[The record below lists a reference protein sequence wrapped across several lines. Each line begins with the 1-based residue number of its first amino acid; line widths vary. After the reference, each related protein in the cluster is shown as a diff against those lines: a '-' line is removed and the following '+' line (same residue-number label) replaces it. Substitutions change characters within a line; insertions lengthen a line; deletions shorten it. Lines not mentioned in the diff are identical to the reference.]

1 MEAKFDHLRTYE
13 HIYSSIGRL
22 IEAKVCRDW
31 SPLHQYTRMFSSLCV
46 YMVGYVFYTVALF
59 GAICS
64 SLLGNSALLLT
75 LFSKLRK
82 SDDLLM
88 LYGLD
93 PKHTASAILCVLLYC
108 ALLVGVP
115 TPAAEQC
122 SICCILSCACV
133 GVHLLLD
140 NVLAT

>member
-1 MEAKFDHLRTYE
+1 
-13 HIYSSIGRL
+13 
-22 IEAKVCRDW
+22 
-31 SPLHQYTRMFSSLCV
+31 MFSSLCV

-75 LFSKLRK
+75 LLSKLRK

-93 PKHTASAILCVLLYC
+93 PKHTASTILCVLLYC
-108 ALLVGVP
+108 ALLVGVG
-115 TPAAEQC
+115 TPAA
-122 SICCILSCACV
+122 
-133 GVHLLLD
+133 
-140 NVLAT
+140 